1 MESKVLPKELTLL
14 NKILQESSQKISSL
28 KDLSEEVKLQKIIKA
43 M

>member
-14 NKILQESSQKISSL
+14 NKILEESSQKISSL
-28 KDLSEEVKLQKIIKA
+28 KDLTEEVKLQKIIKE